1 MSEKK
6 PGAAGEAPGQLASV
20 LLEAALAK
28 KRSTPAP
35 ASSGLDDIDS
45 AVLQGGFR
53 YGEITSIAGV
63 SGVGK
68 TLVGSLVFFYCKVH
82 TNWTHYVSNVYCS
95 CLTPIGNLKIEHNED

>member
-1 MSEKK
+1 MSDKTS
-6 PGAAGEAPGQLASV
+6 GAAEAAPGQLASV

-35 ASSGLDDIDS
+35 ASSGLGDIDS

-63 SGVGK
+63 SGIGK
-68 TLVGSLVFFYCKVH
+68 TLVGPLFSLIAEFA
-82 TNWTHYVSNVYCS
+82 
-95 CLTPIGNLKIEHNED
+95 PIGLVMSQMITVLV